1 MQSDLKT
8 YDPTVYDFICQE
20 KKRQNDSIRLIAS
33 ENYVSKAV
41 MAASGSCLTNKY
53 AEGYPGKRYYEGQ
66 QITDQIENLARE
78 RAKKIFKAD
87 HANVQPYSGSVANL
101 AAYMSLV
108 KPGDTVMGL
117 ALPHGGHL
125 THGWK
130 VSITGKIF
138 NSVQYEV
145 DPETG
150 RFDYDQI
157 ADLAKKHRPKLIIS
171 GATAY
176 PRKIDF
182 EAFGQIAKD
191 AGAFLL
197 SDIAHIAGLVAAGV
211 HQSPVPYADVVSTTT
226 HKTLRGPRGGM
237 LLCKEEHAKN
247 VDKAVFPCLQGGP
260 HMHTISA
267 IAVALAEADTVQ
279 FTQYA
284 EQIVKNAKALAQKL
298 LEYGFDLVSGGTDN
312 HLILMD
318 LRNKNIPG
326 KKLAKA
332 LNLAKIVTNCNSIP
346 NDPAPPFN
354 PSGLRIGTAAITT
367 RGFKETQAE
376 IVADFINTVANN
388 IDNQDVIEKVATQVT
403 QLCQSI
409 PVPDFFTE
417 PATKI

>member
-1 MQSDLKT
+1 
-8 YDPTVYDFICQE
+8 
-20 KKRQNDSIRLIAS
+20 
-33 ENYVSKAV
+33 
-41 MAASGSCLTNKY
+41 
-53 AEGYPGKRYYEGQ
+53 
-66 QITDQIENLARE
+66 
-78 RAKKIFKAD
+78 
-87 HANVQPYSGSVANL
+87 
-101 AAYMSLV
+101 
-108 KPGDTVMGL
+108 
-117 ALPHGGHL
+117 
-125 THGWK
+125 
-130 VSITGKIF
+130 
-138 NSVQYEV
+138 
-145 DPETG
+145 
-150 RFDYDQI
+150 
-157 ADLAKKHRPKLIIS
+157 
-171 GATAY
+171 
-176 PRKIDF
+176 
-182 EAFGQIAKD
+182 
-191 AGAFLL
+191 
-197 SDIAHIAGLVAAGV
+197 
-211 HQSPVPYADVVSTTT
+211 
-226 HKTLRGPRGGM
+226 
-237 LLCKEEHAKN
+237 
-247 VDKAVFPCLQGGP
+247 
-260 HMHTISA
+260 MHTISA